1 MAAPTK
7 AQIQMLIVNKI
18 FANAESSSKT
28 LGLDVRNIYSSIL
41 DKLYGASVAES
52 YINSS
57 IDTGIKRNSVLG
69 VRITGNRFKRY
80 LDNLVYL
87 AYTPF
92 DDLPPRVVAE
102 NHLYPHLSYY
112 SDRNAV
118 TIGKSLKDITKLM
131 LDKIYDNSAGPID
144 NNAFTY
150 TFPFT
155 LS

>member
-7 AQIQMLIVNKI
+7 TQIQMLIVNKI

-41 DKLYGASVAES
+41 DKLYGAAVPES
-52 YINSS
+52 SISSAVDTDIKINS
-57 IDTGIKRNSVLG
+57 IVG
-69 VRITGNRFKRY
+69 VRITGNKFKRY
-80 LDNLVYL
+80 FDNLIYL
-87 AYTPF
+87 AYVPY
-92 DDLPPRVVAE
+92 DDLPPRPVAE
-102 NHLYPHLSYY
+102 NHLYPHLSYC
-112 SDRNAV
+112 SDRNTV
-118 TIGKSLKDITKLM
+118 TIGKSLRDITKLM
-131 LDKIYDNSAGPID
+131 LDKIYDNSADPID